1 MVGALLLLLVAEGQ
15 GAAFVSGRVTELG
28 SGRPLPRTVVTLV
41 APDRSEKQAITD
53 ADGTY
58 RFTGLPPGKYAIGA
72 GPDEHR
78 STYLRQWYGEAVPA
92 ARFAGPQRANLDL
105 KAGEGRAGVDI
116 ALTRALAI
124 EGRVSNP
131 RDEAMANVDV
141 AVTRSDGLSAE
152 ANPGYTDDLGAYRI
166 YGLDPGR
173 YRVCASVREIS
184 DSVAPDGSTLVKT
197 CYPAAV
203 QEALAGDVTLTSQDA
218 SGIDIRVQR
227 VGSYSV
233 SGLVSDAAGRPVDN
247 AEIRAMPFV
256 QSDPSA
262 SAKSRAGA
270 FVLQRLTP
278 GRYMIQASI
287 GGALPPNPTV
297 SAPDSETAFVAVDV
311 SGGDT
316 IGVSL
321 TLAKA
326 VSLAGRIV
334 FDGGPPP
341 RGDRLRLTV
350 HVQPDAEALRFI
362 GRPQGAAVSDDL
374 TFQLEGLYRLP
385 AVIRTQGLPEGW
397 VVQSVR
403 YDGRDIT
410 FAPADFASAEARGP
424 VEIVLTNRVA
434 RPSVR
439 VTDDQGAPMTGYA
452 VVTVPA
458 DRSRWRHGLTVI
470 PGTPSADGVLKMGT
484 LPPGDYVLAALPG
497 AELGLIFRDLDRVAA
512 LAAIGTR
519 VTLGVDDTRT
529 IELRLTSLPDK
540 R

>member
-15 GAAFVSGRVTELG
+15 PAAFFSGRVTEQG
-28 SGRPLPRTVVTLV
+28 SGQPLPRMVVTLV
-41 APDRSEKQAITD
+41 APDRSQKEAITD

-58 RFTGLPPGKYAIGA
+58 RFAGLPPGKYAVGA

-78 STYLRQWYGEAVPA
+78 STYLRQWFGEAMPA
-92 ARFAGPQRANLDL
+92 APFAGPQRAALEL

-131 RDEAMANVDV
+131 WDEPMANIDV
-141 AVTRSDGLSAE
+141 TVTRSDGLGE
-152 ANPGYTDDLGAYRI
+152 AGRPGYTDDQGAYRI
-166 YGLDPGR
+166 YGLAPGR
-173 YRVCASVREIS
+173 YRVCASVKEQS
-184 DSVAPDGSTLVKT
+184 DSVAPDGSRLVKT

-203 QEALAGDVTLTSQDA
+203 RDATGADVTVTSQDA

-227 VGSYSV
+227 AGSYSI
-233 SGLVSDAAGRPVDN
+233 SGFVSDAAGRAVDN
-247 AEIRAMPFV
+247 AEILALPFNE
-256 QSDPSA
+256 SDSSSYA
-262 SAKSRAGA
+262 RSRAGA

-278 GRYMIQASI
+278 GRYMIQASV
-287 GGALPPNPTV
+287 GGALRGDPTV
-297 SAPDSETAFVAVDV
+297 SAPDSETAFAPVEV
-311 SGGDT
+311 SAGDT
-316 IGVSL
+316 TGVSL
-321 TLAKA
+321 TLAKTA
-326 VSLAGRIV
+326 SLAGRIV
-334 FDGGPPP
+334 FDGDPAP
-341 RGDRLRLTV
+341 RGDRLRMTV

-362 GRPQGAAVSDDL
+362 GRPPVAAVSDDL
-374 TFQLEGLYRLP
+374 TFQLGGLYRLP
-385 AVIRTQGLPEGW
+385 VVIRTQGLPEGW
-397 VVQSVR
+397 VVRSVR

-410 FAPADFASAEARGP
+410 LVPTDFTSAEARGP
-424 VEIVLTNRVA
+424 LEITLTNRVA

-458 DRSRWRHGLTVI
+458 DRSRWRHGLAVI

-484 LPPGDYVLAALPG
+484 LPPGDYVLAALPA
-497 AELGLIFRDLDRVAA
+497 AELGLIFRDLDRVSA

-519 VTLGVDDTRT
+519 VTLDVNDTRT